1 MKHTGKVQGGLAFIL
16 TAGFFAVI
24 WIVVTMQSHS
34 SMRDAL
40 LIMVGALGA
49 AFGSVV
55 NYYFGSSSG
64 SARKDE
70 FLVQQADDS
79 PSRNEPPL

>member
-1 MKHTGKVQGGLAFIL
+1 MKHTGKVQAALSFAIL
-16 TAGFFAVI
+16 AGFFAVI
-24 WIVVTMQSHS
+24 WVIVRFEGHS
-34 SMRDAL
+34 NMRDAL

-49 AFGSVV
+49 AFGAVV

-70 FLVQQADDS
+70 AMLVKESAS
-79 PSRNEPPL
+79 